1 MFSLSKARFYV
12 IPRTIQA
19 HLLKNKFN
27 TIDAVSYTKM
37 RSVLSLDDLSQLCF
51 LNTSQDSNPISFI
64 HDGDFQYCVNSLE
77 RIFASEKEQ
86 WDERERSEYYSN
98 IVPLSQ
104 SAQVAEAA
112 IGSLSRS
119 EDNFFGTGDAAL
131 YTFSV
136 SNTGVITVILREDF
150 FLAVQ
155 NKKVLLDFM
164 RECLRYLYGLVP
176 IAEVSHTSLFKAY
189 IKELKS
195 TTT

>member
-1 MFSLSKARFYV
+1 
-12 IPRTIQA
+12 
-19 HLLKNKFN
+19 LKNKFN

-37 RSVLSLDDLSQLCF
+37 RSVLAIDDLSQLCF
-51 LNTSQDSNPISFI
+51 LNTSVDTNPIGFI
-64 HDGDFQYCVNSLE
+64 HEGDFDYCVNSLE
-77 RIFASEKEQ
+77 KIFSSEKEH
-86 WDERERSEYYSN
+86 WNEKERSEYYSN

-104 SAQVAEAA
+104 SAHTAEAA

-119 EDNFFGTGDAAL
+119 EGDMSYINLSDIAL
-131 YTFSV
+131 YKFSV
-136 SNTGVITVILREDF
+136 SNTGIITVILREDF

-176 IAEVSHTSLFKAY
+176 IAEVSNTSLFTAY
-189 IKELKS
+189 MKELKS